1 MITLI
6 SEDDISSSPEVMDVK
21 ELFDDATETL
31 AVSLRR
37 LKAGEFG
44 DAKEVA
50 RQIGDVKAAYKLAL
64 EERIRVAKLRKEEAG
79 VVYDYALDLDAARD
93 EICRR
98 LACLGGAGD
107 GR

>member
-6 SEDDISSSPEVMDVK
+6 SEDEISSSPEVMDVK
-21 ELFDDATETL
+21 EWFDDATETL
-31 AVSLRR
+31 GVSLRR

-50 RQIGDVKAAYKLAL
+50 KAIGDVRAAYKLSL
-64 EERIRVAKLRKEEAG
+64 EERTRVAKLRREEAG
-79 VVYDYALDLDAARD
+79 IVYDYALDFDAARD

-98 LACLGGAGD
+98 LACLRDAGD